1 MVNARGEAVSLEFMN
16 VDSFTQYEMAV
27 LSNVVTESREP
38 LMNMRISL
46 LLYSLLHPVPLRVN
60 GNTWKTL
67 QHLGCISCLLF
78 STNFWFGDYVI
89 CRDEIGNVYFD
100 EK

>member
-1 MVNARGEAVSLEFMN
+1 MVNARCEAVSLEFMN

-46 LLYSLLHPVPLRVN
+46 LLYSLL
-60 GNTWKTL
+60 
-67 QHLGCISCLLF
+67 
-78 STNFWFGDYVI
+78 
-89 CRDEIGNVYFD
+89 
-100 EK
+100 

>member
-1 MVNARGEAVSLEFMN
+1 MNAWGDAGSLEFMN

-67 QHLGCISCLLF
+67 QHLGCIRCLPF
-78 STNFWFGDYVI
+78 STDFWFGDYVEM
-89 CRDEIGNVYFD
+89 R
-100 EK
+100 